1 MRQWRPV
8 LSLLRR
14 NRLKKQGLRSKAR
27 LRRSRYFAILFMT
40 VRLILFVWRFQ
51 VATRSAPRFEALGRR
66 YLVLQLLRVRISR
79 FVVDLLQITVLVGV
93 LYYLLRLHW
102 R

>member
-1 MRQWRPV
+1 MRGSDVFDLYRQ
-8 LSLLRR
+8 LLAMI
-14 NRLKKQGLRSKAR
+14 GGSYA
-27 LRRSRYFAILFMT
+27 T

-79 FVVDLLQITVLVGV
+79 FVVDLLQITVLMGV